1 MAITQTSSYDK
12 WKYINTGTSAQNVR
26 AGAGTGYKKLTSL
39 PMSLVGNLYNVRSV
53 ETASNGI
60 DWVEIEYS
68 SGKWG
73 WCAVKS
79 QDVNTGKWYYYWEFY
94 SSGSASGYGG
104 YAYEYYYWPST
115 PTSYSS
121 TPKQTYTFYPSNS
134 LASSTYGDLGDFFY
148 TSASGNV
155 SLKKTVNGTTTT
167 VQTASYS
174 TTDTYTQKGWRT
186 SKPSSITAS
195 SQVNLGGTFYFSVG
209 DSSKSFYA
217 VFNSPTSSTG
227 FSNNVVNSITNPSN
241 YTDTNTKY
249 TLSFSDEYNTHSNKT
264 ATVTKTYS
272 FTQWNYSNGN
282 KVTFPITFTSNT
294 TITAQYSL
302 ASTTYGKVTLPKPT
316 KTNYI
321 FEGWKDSSGNLYAG
335 GTSYEVKSTHTLTA
349 KWKLNNVKITLNN
362 NKNWTGS
369 YAPTGGGNYVPGTK
383 VTINQPIKTGYH
395 FVKWTNTSG
404 TTIANTASYQLTVP
418 PGDMTY
424 TANIE
429 ANKYTIEYQKNNGT
443 GSMSKSTHT
452 YDTSQKLTRNAFTR
466 VGYEFLGWSQNP
478 KDKYPTYYDQQEVIN
493 LTTTNNGN
501 IVLYAIWKPKGTVR
515 ISIDGNMTKKAQA
528 YIFHDGAWHLA
539 QPQTNY
545 NNNWKINGG

>member
-1 MAITQTSSYDK
+1 MAIHYYNAYKTRYD
-12 WKYINTGTSAQNVR
+12 YINLRDTNSVYGTYMGQ
-26 AGAGTGYKKLTSL
+26 L
-39 PMSLVGNLYNVRSV
+39 
-53 ETASNGI
+53 
-60 DWVEIEYS
+60 S
-68 SGKWG
+68 SGNYYLYYTDIEL
-73 WCAVKS
+73 S
-79 QDVNTGKWYYYWEFY
+79 QESNSDYFIYLPDYGAWAAC
-94 SSGSASGYGG
+94 SSQGNEYIDPWIDPVYDGSAK
-104 YAYEYYYWPST
+104 EYYYWPST

-121 TPKQTYTFYPSNS
+121 TPVQTYTFYPGDN
-134 LASSTYGDLGDFFY
+134 LASSTYGDLGDFLY

-155 SLKKTVNGTTTT
+155 SLKKIVNGTTTT

-174 TTDTYTQKGWRT
+174 TINTYTQKGWRT

-195 SQVNLGGTFYFSVG
+195 SQVNLGGTFYFNPG

-217 VFNSPTSSTG
+217 VFNSPTSSKS
-227 FSNNVVNSITNPSN
+227 FSNNVVNSITDPSS
-241 YTDTNTKY
+241 YTNTDTKY
-249 TLSFSDEYNTHSNKT
+249 TLSFSDIYNTHSNKI

-272 FTQWNYSNGN
+272 FTHWNYSNGN
-282 KVTFPITFTSNT
+282 RVTFPITFTNDT
-294 TITAQYSL
+294 TIIAQYSL
-302 ASTTYGKVTLPKPT
+302 SNTQYQSVTLPKPT

-321 FEGWKDSSGNLYAG
+321 FEGWKDSFGNLYAG

-349 KWKLNNVKITLNN
+349 QWKLNNIKITLNN

-369 YAPTGGGNYVPGTK
+369 YAPTGSGEYVPGTK
-383 VTINQPIKTGYH
+383 ITINQPIKTGYY

-404 TTIANTASYQLTVP
+404 VTIATTASYQLTVP
-418 PGDMTY
+418 SEDMTY

-429 ANKYTIEYQKNNGT
+429 ANKYTIEYQKNDGI

-452 YDTSQKLTRNAFTR
+452 YDTPQKLTKNTFTR
-466 VGYEFLGWSQNP
+466 VGYEFLGWSQNS
-478 KDKYPTYYDQQEVIN
+478 KDKNPTYYDQQEIIN
-493 LTTTNNGN
+493 LTTTNNDN
-501 IVLYAIWKPKGTVR
+501 IILYAIWRPKGTVR